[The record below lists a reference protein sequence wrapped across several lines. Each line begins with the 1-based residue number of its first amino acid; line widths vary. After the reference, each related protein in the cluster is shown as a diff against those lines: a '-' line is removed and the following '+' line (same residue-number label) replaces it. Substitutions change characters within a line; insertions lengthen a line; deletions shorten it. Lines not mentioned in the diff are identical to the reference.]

1 MFLLYLKINIQAK
14 VRNIGQSIMSI
25 INRLN
30 FSLVESCFQEY
41 IFIKLENSFDNLTK
55 TFLRIFKKDD
65 LSIDD
70 ININIYIYIY
80 TMKSNFKR
88 KFNF

>member
-1 MFLLYLKINIQAK
+1 
-14 VRNIGQSIMSI
+14 MSI

-41 IFIKLENSFDNLTK
+41 IFIKLEIHSTIWQTK

-80 TMKSNFKR
+80 TMKFNFKR
-88 KFNF
+88 KFNFLKYLKRME